1 MKAPSPDTRMKAVKQ
16 KSEKMVRMTIR
27 LDADLYAWL
36 KAEALRCHCS
46 MASIVREALEQAYG
60 ERIKPSL

>member
-1 MKAPSPDTRMKAVKQ
+1 MKAVKQ
-16 KSEKMVRMTIR
+16 KSDKMVRMTIR
-27 LDADLYAWL
+27 LDSDVYAWL

-60 ERIKPSL
+60 ERISPSL